1 VPGASAVVRGGVV
14 SYATDLKALVLGVDP
29 DLLAREGAVHE
40 DVARQMALGVS
51 RVLGAD
57 VGVATTGVAG
67 PDPQDGQPVGT
78 VFVAAAH
85 AGDVQ
90 VRRLSLVGDRLDIR
104 RQAVEAALDLVAA
117 VVRGA
122 EDPSLPGR

>member
-1 VPGASAVVRGGVV
+1 
-14 SYATDLKALVLGVDP
+14 
-29 DLLAREGAVHE
+29 
-40 DVARQMALGVS
+40 
-51 RVLGAD
+51 
-57 VGVATTGVAG
+57 
-67 PDPQDGQPVGT
+67 
-78 VFVAAAH
+78 
-85 AGDVQ
+85 VQ